1 MREKKKP
8 HRTDSPAAGARLL
21 GALYGAWP
29 RQRWVMG
36 DVPGDTRGS
45 LKPDLG
51 GRAVFGCQV
60 DGKHCRLSRE
70 LGVRLGLGTSRQT
83 QGWRES
89 V

>member
-1 MREKKKP
+1 
-8 HRTDSPAAGARLL
+8 
-21 GALYGAWP
+21 
-29 RQRWVMG
+29 MG

-70 LGVRLGLGTSRQT
+70 LGVRLGLGTNRQT
-83 QGWRES
+83 QGWQES
-89 V
+89 VYGRSGRVEELCDLGAQPGPTEGPKGG